1 MRNCQVQTCLRLI
14 SLITLVLVSGLLQA
28 HPHVWVD
35 LRVRP
40 LMNDQQQLVALQ
52 QSWRF
57 DPFYS
62 LILIEELERGGPAD
76 EQEQR
81 YDQLALEVV
90 TNLARFD
97 FFSRVSSQGL
107 RQAFAEVTEYNL
119 MRIGQRVE
127 FSFVLPLQTPVD
139 SHIPFNYQ
147 VYDPSYYIEILHTP
161 EIGLDRVSLP
171 EACQVVL
178 QAPNPSSDLIEKAL
192 ALDADQTPDDPELGA
207 HFAERVLIQCQPE
220 NTKKD

>member
-1 MRNCQVQTCLRLI
+1 MCNRRIQTSLRYI
-14 SLITLVLVSGLLQA
+14 SFITLIFVTSLLQA

-62 LILIEELERGGPAD
+62 LILIEELERGGPIA
-76 EQEQR
+76 ELEQR
-81 YDQLALEVV
+81 FDQLALEVA

-107 RQAFAEVTEYNL
+107 RQSFAEVTEYNL
-119 MRIGQRVE
+119 MRVGQRVE
-127 FSFVLPLQTPVD
+127 FSFVLPLKTPLD
-139 SHIPFNYQ
+139 SRTTLNYQ

-161 EIGLDRVSLP
+161 ENGLDRSSLSQT
-171 EACQVVL
+171 CQVEL

-192 ALDADQTPDDPELGA
+192 ALDADQTPDDPELGV
-207 HFAERVLIQCQPE
+207 HFAERVLIRCQPE
-220 NTKKD
+220 ATNKD

>member
-1 MRNCQVQTCLRLI
+1 MCNCRIQACRRFISFIILI
-14 SLITLVLVSGLLQA
+14 LFTGLLQA

-40 LMNDQQQLVALQ
+40 LMNEQQQLIALQ

-62 LILIEELERGGPAD
+62 LILIEELERGGPAA
-76 EQEQR
+76 ELEQR

-97 FFSRVSSQGL
+97 FFSRVSSQGV
-107 RQAFAEVTEYNL
+107 RQGFAEVTDYNL
-119 MRIGQRVE
+119 MRVGQRVE
-127 FSFVLPLQTPVD
+127 FSFVLPLKTPLD
-139 SHIPFNYQ
+139 SRTTLNYQ
-147 VYDPSYYIEILHTP
+147 IYDPSYYIEMLHTP
-161 EIGLDRVSLP
+161 EIGLDRTRLP
-171 EACQVVL
+171 EICQVEI

-192 ALDADQTPDDPELGA
+192 ALDADQTPDDPELGV
-207 HFAERVLIQCQPE
+207 HFAERVLIRCQP
-220 NTKKD
+220 